1 MPYIFW
7 DIKRSIQKLSL
18 GEETPKVF
26 LTGDLAP
33 SSRQIHGL
41 VRRSGCRLFS
51 TGLRRIFF
59 LSPPV
64 THTAAQLDSMVSACL
79 PPCYSL

>member
-1 MPYIFW
+1 MSYIFW

-33 SSRQIHGL
+33 PSRQIHGL
-41 VRRSGCRLFS
+41 GGQVVDCSAQASG
-51 TGLRRIFF
+51 GLSSSLL
-59 LSPPV
+59 LSR
-64 THTAAQLDSMVSACL
+64 TQLLS
-79 PPCYSL
+79 